1 MEARAERGLY
11 VRIPYE
17 ELFFAGGGLLAWGC
31 SDSQGTEPAGDR
43 ASRDIQESDF
53 I

>member
-1 MEARAERGLY
+1 MDARAERGLY

-17 ELFFAGGGLLAWGC
+17 EVFFSGGGLLAWGC
-31 SDSQGTEPAGDR
+31 SDSQEPELAEDR